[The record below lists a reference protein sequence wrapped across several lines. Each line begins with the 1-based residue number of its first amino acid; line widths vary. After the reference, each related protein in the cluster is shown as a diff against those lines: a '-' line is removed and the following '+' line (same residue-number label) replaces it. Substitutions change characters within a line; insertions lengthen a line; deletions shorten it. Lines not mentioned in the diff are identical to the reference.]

1 MKTMRN
7 LSILMLCITLFSCDS
22 ENVNKSVITES
33 YETHNY
39 ERIGFPVKL
48 HFVEKSGMKLMIASG
63 SYGESGTS
71 IINLTLDSLQ
81 VEYYKKQL
89 NK

>member
-1 MKTMRN
+1 MKN
-7 LSILMLCITLFSCDS
+7 LSILMLCVTLFSCGS
-22 ENVNKSVITES
+22 EPEHVNKNVVAES
-33 YETHNY
+33 YITHDY
-39 ERIGFPVKL
+39 EEIEYPVKL
-48 HFVEKSGMKLMIASG
+48 HFVEKSGMKLIIASSVS
-63 SYGESGTS
+63 SYGGVS